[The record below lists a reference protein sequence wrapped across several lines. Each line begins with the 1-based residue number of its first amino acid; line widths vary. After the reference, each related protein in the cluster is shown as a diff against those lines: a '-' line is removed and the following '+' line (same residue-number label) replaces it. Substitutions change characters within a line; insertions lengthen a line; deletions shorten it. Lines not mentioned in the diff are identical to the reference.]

1 MNRFPLR
8 KYEHGLD
15 AKLRVTIPKD
25 FRESFGEELLL
36 LHDRGDHK
44 MLYIYPEGY
53 IADKIQQLPSPLDP
67 DFNPDKLLR
76 LLALQGTLR
85 ELKYDGINR
94 VTIPEIRERKI
105 SDIQKVVFQ
114 GAGEYIALFLGSLKE
129 MAKYQ

>member
-1 MNRFPLR
+1 
-8 KYEHGLD
+8 
-15 AKLRVTIPKD
+15 
-25 FRESFGEELLL
+25 
-36 LHDRGDHK
+36 